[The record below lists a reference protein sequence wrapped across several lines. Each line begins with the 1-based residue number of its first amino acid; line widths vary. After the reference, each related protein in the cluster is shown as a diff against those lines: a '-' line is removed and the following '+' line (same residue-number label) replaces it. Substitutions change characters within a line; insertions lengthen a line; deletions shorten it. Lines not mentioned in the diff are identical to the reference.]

1 MRHRSVLATLP
12 LLPFLALLSAC
23 LSTVQVAEDIPP
35 SAVAPLQSAPERVPA
50 QEVQTGAP
58 LVLGMPEQAPE
69 DAVREIS
76 TLRQAIRRT
85 PDRTDLRLKFVERL
99 SRFGDLDA
107 ALDECRA
114 VVALNPQEAQA
125 HMQLGVL
132 LMARQDWKAAGSSLQ
147 HAVQLDPEL
156 TQAHY
161 NLGSVHY
168 ALGNV
173 TAAMQSYREALALQP
188 NFPDARYRLALL
200 LKLTNHDQE
209 AARFMEEA
217 AVGGVP
223 QAQYFL
229 GNAYKQGLGVEK
241 NLAHAIAW
249 WTKAASLSYQP
260 AADALSKLRRQT
272 LAADQPERRR
282 HDIADAF
289 RRYRHQL
296 WEEYSHLT
304 KQEPDQ
310 SLGITLLEQNQPAD
324 GISILLAETYALS
337 EPALAELARRYENG
351 SETGLAQYDRR
362 ILACFD
368 MTAADGFPPAKKIL
382 ARIYAKGLGVETD
395 RTKARQ
401 ALKGLPKQDTQALID
416 ELGLR

>member
-1 MRHRSVLATLP
+1 MRHRSVFATLP

-23 LSTVQVAEDIPP
+23 FSSARISEVIPP
-35 SAVAPLQSAPERVPA
+35 SAVESAPSTPEMVPA
-50 QEVQTGAP
+50 QAQTSAP
-58 LVLGMPEQAPE
+58 LVLDMPEQTHE

-76 TLRQAIRRT
+76 TLRHAIRLS
-85 PDRTDLRLKFVERL
+85 PDRADLRLKLVDRL

-114 VVALNPQEAQA
+114 AVALSPPDAQA
-125 HMQLGVL
+125 HTQLGVL
-132 LMARQDWKAAGSSLQ
+132 LMARQDWKSAGSSLQ
-147 HAVQLDPEL
+147 LAVRLNPEL

-173 TAAMQSYREALALQP
+173 HAAMQSYREALALQP

-200 LKLTNHDQE
+200 LKLTNHEQE
-209 AARFMEEA
+209 AAQFMKEA

-249 WTKAASLSYQP
+249 WTKAALLNHQP

-272 LAADQPERRR
+272 FAADQPERRR
-282 HDIADAF
+282 QDVADAF

-296 WEEYSHLT
+296 WDAYSHLT
-304 KQEPDQ
+304 KQDPDQ
-310 SLGITLLEQNQPAD
+310 SLGMTLLENNQPAE

-337 EPALAELARRYENG
+337 EPALDELARRYENG
-351 SETGLAQYDRR
+351 AETGWAQYDPR
-362 ILACFD
+362 ILTCFD
-368 MTAADGFPPAKKIL
+368 MTAADGFPPAKKTL
-382 ARIYAKGLGVETD
+382 ARIYAKGLGVEAD
-395 RTKARQ
+395 RTKARM
-401 ALKGLPKQDTQALID
+401 ALKGLPTRDMQGLID